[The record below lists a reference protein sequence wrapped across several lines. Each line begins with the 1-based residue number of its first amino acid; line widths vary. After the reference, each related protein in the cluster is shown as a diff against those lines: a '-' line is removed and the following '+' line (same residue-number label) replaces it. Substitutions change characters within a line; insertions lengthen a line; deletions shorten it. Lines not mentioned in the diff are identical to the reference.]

1 MKSTIEIRRLCAGLL
16 APLGIITAAI
26 PFANATEAP
35 SPYIQLGAGANF
47 MGALPFQGTAGATTL
62 HSELDFNTG
71 PLFAGS
77 VGYAFGNG
85 VRTEFELG
93 YRSAN
98 GENITVPS
106 GANVTLFNTNVHTY
120 TYMVNALYDFDLSHM
135 DPALAAWS
143 PHIGVGVGAANINA
157 SNAPS
162 TTAFAYQGIVGIE
175 YEYSPR
181 LRFGLDYRYLGSN
194 HASLNFTQ
202 NGATIGHSGH
212 SNIQDNAVMATLRW
226 NFFYP

>member
-1 MKSTIEIRRLCAGLL
+1 MKSMIDIRKFCARPL
-16 APLGIITAAI
+16 AALGIITAAVAM
-26 PFANATEAP
+26 ANAAEAP

-47 MGALPFQGTAGATTL
+47 MGALPFQGTAGTTTQ

-71 PLFAGS
+71 PLFAGA

-106 GANVTLFNTNVHTY
+106 GGTVTLFNTNVHTY

-143 PHIGVGVGAANINA
+143 PHVGVGVGGANINA

-175 YEYSPR
+175 YAYSPR
-181 LRFGLDYRYLGSN
+181 LRFGLDYRYLGSSD
-194 HASLNFTQ
+194 ASLNFTQ
-202 NGATIGHSGH
+202 NGAAIGHSGH
-212 SNIQDNAVMATLRW
+212 ANISDNAVMATLRW